1 MKPPVIC
8 VGTAVDVE
16 HFPGGRKPF
25 PLTAVRKVARAC
37 SMLRSA
43 PTYSAQYRELDLQG
57 LQKHSSEWQYILS
70 SQSNVTACL

>member
-8 VGTAVDVE
+8 VGIAVDVE

-25 PLTAVRKVARAC
+25 PLTAVRKIARAC

-43 PTYSAQYRELDLQG
+43 PTYSAQYRDLICRASKNIPASG
-57 LQKHSSEWQYILS
+57 NIF
-70 SQSNVTACL
+70 